1 MGRFNNGIIFTNTN
15 CHGCNKCVNT
25 CVSTGA
31 NISIRKNDSSRIEV
45 SDKCISCGVC
55 LDHCSHNARSYNDDT
70 TKFLNDLRAGEAIS
84 LIVSPAFYII
94 YKEKAFQILG
104 YLKELG
110 VKNIYDSGFGGE
122 ISMWVTAKYIRQS
135 KETGINREK
144 FLSNTC
150 SAFINYCE
158 NLAPELIDYLIPVH
172 SPEMC
177 TAIYARK
184 YLKDNSKLAFLGSC
198 ISSKQQFENYKDY
211 INISYNVT
219 FLHLLNTISSVD
231 TESYKAEFDLK
242 TVSIGGLYTISGGYT
257 DCLSKLLPGDGIVTH
272 YESIN
277 KQHNRLLADAPQ
289 MVKANTHPM
298 LANING
304 CNFGCFSGAGV
315 QRDTID
321 LNLIYGGVKA
331 IKERAAIETPME
343 NGPET
348 NFKLF
353 QMYFEERNVN
363 PEDFY
368 CQFTSRYKQIPAIPQ
383 TVREEIFTLLHKDTK
398 AKQHLDCNSCGYA
411 SCNEFVE
418 AVANGYTKIEN
429 CIQYMHD
436 EMKYRLNHDLSTGL
450 LNNYSFISELQKIRK
465 QNPDIEFALLS
476 VDIDK
481 LQLINN
487 LYGFETGNKAIQVV
501 SEGLTNLVSDIGICA
516 RMGAGNFI
524 MAFPNTIMNLEQV
537 YEMESFDLTEYG
549 VNYPVSVRCGIF
561 ILYPK
566 DNDISQAINNATL
579 AMNNITDRVH
589 NAFAIFNQKLYN
601 EVFLESSI
609 TAQLKNAVD
618 NDEFQ
623 IYFQP
628 QYSHST
634 KTIVGAE
641 TLSRWIKKDGEI
653 LSPSSF
659 IPIFEKNGF
668 ILDFDHIVWEKTFAA
683 VRKWLDE
690 EIDLVPI
697 SVNISRVSMD
707 SDDTIAYINS
717 LQKKYNVPHEYIHLE
732 ITESAVM
739 KDQDKLINRISK
751 LKQLGFQIAMDDF
764 GSGYSSLNTLKDFPI
779 DILKLDM
786 GFLRGKENKNRGGN
800 IISSVMRMANMLE
813 LDTVAEGVE
822 TPEQASFLSSL
833 GCDTIQGFLYS
844 RPIPMDQFVTLLKS
858 HTKAEIPSTQRLK
871 SLIDVNNFFDTDS
884 METAIFENFVGP
896 ACIAESLHGHLSF
909 VRLNEQFLNLVGYN
923 HKTLDMFKRRFYS
936 HMNRADGHS
945 LRNAI
950 IKASSGDEEVT
961 LVTEFHPEKNLP
973 PLWLKSHI
981 WKISQNGD
989 QIIFYVLIDDI
1000 TAQIKNA
1007 RDLEQTNNRLQLI
1020 IDNSSVLITLFRI
1033 KYGKGIRSLLPKLQF
1048 LFVNVSFL
1056 EYTGY
1061 SKEQVMNWNT
1071 KKVIQLI
1078 HPLDLQT
1085 VTNNIVTFVNHDKET
1100 VTFQARVKIKSG
1112 EYKRIKFI
1120 INAYK
1125 EADKN
1130 YTMTVNL
1137 IPLD

>member
-1 MGRFNNGIIFTNTN
+1 MSRFNNGIIFTNTN

-25 CVSTGA
+25 CVSSGA
-31 NISIRKNDSSRIEV
+31 NISIRKDDSTHIEV

-55 LDHCSHNARSYNDDT
+55 LDHCSHNARSYIDDT
-70 TKFLNDLRAGEAIS
+70 SAFLDAINNNEKIS

-104 YLKELG
+104 YLKSLG
-110 VKNIYDSGFGGE
+110 VNKFYDAGFGGDLS
-122 ISMWVTAKYIRQS
+122 IWLNAKYIRDSQKS
-135 KETGINREK
+135 GENTEK

-150 SAFINYCE
+150 PSFINYCE
-158 NLAPELIDYLIPVH
+158 SLSPDLIDYIIPFY

-177 TAIYARK
+177 TAIYVRK
-184 YLKDNSKLAFLGSC
+184 YLKDDSKLAFLGSC
-198 ISSKQQFENYKDY
+198 ISAKQEFENYKDI
-211 INISYNVT
+211 INIDYNVT
-219 FLHLLNTISSVD
+219 FLHLLNVLDTIDFEEYSAS
-231 TESYKAEFDLK
+231 FDLETCYLGSLY
-242 TVSIGGLYTISGGYT
+242 TVSGGFT
-257 DCLSKLLPGDGIVTH
+257 DCLSKLLPPSSLIIH

-277 KQHNRLLADAPQ
+277 SQQNMILTKAKD
-289 MVKANTHPM
+289 MIEKKANPL
-298 LANING
+298 LANITG

-315 QRDTID
+315 QRDIID
-321 LNLIYGGVKA
+321 LSLIYSGIKK
-331 IKERAAIETPME
+331 IKETPSLSQDSEENFKKIESFFKDINPQDFKCNFNSHYRQTPSI
-343 NGPET
+343 PET
-348 NFKLF
+348 
-353 QMYFEERNVN
+353 
-363 PEDFY
+363 
-368 CQFTSRYKQIPAIPQ
+368 
-383 TVREEIFTLLHKDTK
+383 VRTEIFQLLHKDTK
-398 AKQHLDCNSCGYA
+398 AKQHIDCNSCGYP
-411 SCNEFVE
+411 SCNKFVE

-429 CIQYMHD
+429 CIQYMND
-436 EMKYRLNHDLSTGL
+436 EMKYRISHDYETGL
-450 LNNYSFISELQKIRK
+450 LNNYSFIHELQKIRK
-465 QNPDIEFALLS
+465 LHPELEYALLS
-476 VDIDK
+476 IDIDK

-487 LYGFETGNKAIQVV
+487 LYGFETGNIAIKVV
-501 SEGLTNLVSDIGICA
+501 SQGLLNLVSDIGICA
-516 RMGAGNFI
+516 RLGAGNF
-524 MAFPNTIMNLEQV
+524 MLAFPNTIFNLEQV
-537 YEMESFDLTEYG
+537 YEMESFDLTDYG
-549 VNYPVSVRCGIF
+549 VNYPVSVRCGIY
-561 ILYPK
+561 ILGP
-566 DNDISQAINNATL
+566 NEENISQAMNNATL

-589 NAFAIFNQKLYN
+589 NAFAIFNQRLYN

-609 TAQLKNAVD
+609 TSQLKSAVD

-683 VRKWLDE
+683 VRKWLDDG
-690 EIDLVPI
+690 IDIVPI

-707 SDDTIAYINS
+707 NDKTINYISN
-717 LQKKYNVPHEYIHLE
+717 LQRKYNIPCEYIHLE

-739 KDQDKLINRISK
+739 KDQDMLINRISK

-813 LDTVAEGVE
+813 LATIAEGVE

-844 RPIPMDQFVTLLKS
+844 RPIPLSEFETLLKS
-858 HTKAEIPSTQRLK
+858 HTKVEIPTTQRLK
-871 SLIDVNNFFDTDS
+871 NLVDVNNFFSTDS

-896 ACIAESLHGHLSF
+896 ACIAESLNGHLSF
-909 VRLNEQFLNLVGYN
+909 IRLNEQFLHLIGYN
-923 HKTLDMFKRRFYS
+923 NKTVDLFKARFYS
-936 HMNRADGHS
+936 HMSLKDAHTLREAIKRAAQ
-945 LRNAI
+945 N
-950 IKASSGDEEVT
+950 DEEVT
-961 LVTEFHPEKNLP
+961 LVTEYKTEKNKSS
-973 PLWLKSHI
+973 LWIKSHI
-981 WKISQNGD
+981 WRISKNGE
-989 QIIFYVLIDDI
+989 QIIFYVLVDDI

-1007 RDLEQTNNRLQLI
+1007 KDLEQTNNRLQLI
-1020 IDNSSVLITLFRI
+1020 IDNSSVLITLIKI
-1033 KYGKGIRSLLPKLQF
+1033 KYLKSKESVFPLLQF

-1061 SKEQVMNWNT
+1061 SKDEVISWST
-1071 KKVIQLI
+1071 KEIIKLI
-1078 HPLDLQT
+1078 HQEDLP
-1085 VTNNIVTFVNHDKET
+1085 VIADNILNFPKHDTDTITFES
-1100 VTFQARVKIKSG
+1100 RMKIKNG
-1112 EYKRIKFI
+1112 EYRKIKFI
-1120 INAYK
+1120 LNAYK
-1125 EADKN
+1125 ESENN
-1130 YTMTVNL
+1130 YAMTVNY

>member
-1 MGRFNNGIIFTNTN
+1 MGRFNNGTIFTNTN

-25 CVSTGA
+25 CVSNGA
-31 NISIRKNDSSRIEV
+31 NISIRKNDKNTIEV
-45 SDKCISCGVC
+45 SNKCISCGVC
-55 LDHCSHNARSYNDDT
+55 LDHCSHNARSYSDDT
-70 TKFLNDLRAGEAIS
+70 SQFMEALKAGESIS
-84 LIVSPAFYII
+84 LIVSPVFYII
-94 YKEKAFQILG
+94 YKEKAFEILG
-104 YLKELG
+104 YLKHLG
-110 VKNIYDSGFGGE
+110 VKKIYDASFGGE
-122 ISMWVTAKYIRQS
+122 ISIWLNAKYIRNNQ
-135 KETGINREK
+135 KQGINSQK

-150 SAFINYCE
+150 ASFINYCE
-158 NLAPELIDYLIPVH
+158 NLAPELIDFLIPVH
-172 SPEMC
+172 SPELC

-184 YLKDNSKLAFLGSC
+184 YLKDDSKLAFLGSC
-198 ISSKQQFENYKDY
+198 ISSKQEFENFKDTVY
-211 INISYNVT
+211 INYNVT
-219 FLHLLNTISSVD
+219 FLHLLNTINSVE
-231 TESYKAEFDLK
+231 TESYHADFDLK
-242 TVSIGGLYTISGGYT
+242 PTSIGSLYSVSGGFT
-257 DCLSKLLPGDGIVTH
+257 DAISKLLPATSLITH

-277 KQHNRLLADAPQ
+277 KQQNRLLIDAPE
-289 MVKANTHPM
+289 MVKNNNQPT
-298 LANING
+298 LSNVNG

-315 QRDTID
+315 QRNTID
-321 LNLIYGGVKA
+321 LNLIYGGAKA
-331 IKERAAIETPME
+331 IKEQSTASTSFSNDPDS
-343 NGPET
+343 

-353 QMYFEERNVN
+353 EDYFQNLN

-368 CQFTSRYKQIPAIPQ
+368 CTFTSRYKQVPSIPE
-383 TVREEIFTLLHKDTK
+383 TVRNEIFGLLHKDTK
-398 AKQHLDCNSCGYA
+398 AKRHLDCNSCGYP
-411 SCNEFVE
+411 SCTAFVE
-418 AVANGYTKIEN
+418 AVANGYTKIES

-436 EMKYRLNHDLSTGL
+436 EMKYRLNHDLDTGL
-450 LNNYSFISELQKIRK
+450 LNNYSFISELQKLRK
-465 QNPDIEFALLS
+465 KNPNIEFALLS

-487 LYGFETGNKAIQVV
+487 LYGFETGNTAIRVV
-501 SEGLTNLVSDIGICA
+501 SEGLTKLVSDIGICA

-524 MAFPNTIMNLEQV
+524 MAFPNTIFNLEQV

-561 ILYPK
+561 ILDPK

-668 ILDFDHIVWEKTFAA
+668 ILDFDHIVWEKTFSA
-683 VRKWLDE
+683 VRKWLDQ
-690 EIDLVPI
+690 EIDIVPI

-707 SDDTIAYINS
+707 SDDTIAYISS
-717 LQKKYNVPHEYIHLE
+717 LQKKYNVPQEYIHLE

-739 KDQDKLINRISK
+739 KDQDKLIARISR

-813 LDTVAEGVE
+813 LATVAEGVE

-844 RPIPMDQFVTLLKS
+844 RPIPLEQFETLLKS
-858 HTKAEIPSTQRLK
+858 HTKVQIPSTQKLK

-896 ACIAESLHGHLSF
+896 ACIAESLNGHLSF
-909 VRLNEQFLNLVGYN
+909 VRLNEQFLNLIGYN
-923 HKTLDMFKRRFYS
+923 NKNVDLFKRRFYS
-936 HMNRADGHS
+936 YLNRTDAHA
-945 LRNAI
+945 LRDAI
-950 IKASSGDEEVT
+950 FRAGNNDEEVN
-961 LVTEFHPEKNLP
+961 LVIEFSPGKKLP
-973 PLWLKSHI
+973 SLWLKAHI
-981 WKISQNGD
+981 WRISKNGE
-989 QIIFYVLIDDI
+989 QIIFYILIDDI
-1000 TAQIKNA
+1000 TAQIKTA
-1007 RDLEQTNNRLQLI
+1007 RDLEQTNNQLQLI
-1020 IDNSSVLITLFRI
+1020 IDNSSVLITLFKI
-1033 KYGKGIRSLLPKLQF
+1033 KYGQGLHKLLPNIQF

-1061 SKEQVMNWNT
+1061 EKDEVMTWNT
-1071 KKVIQLI
+1071 KQILKMF
-1078 HPLDLQT
+1078 HPLDKQIAISKLLD
-1085 VTNNIVTFVNHDKET
+1085 FVNHDKDT
-1100 VTFQARVKIKSG
+1100 INFQARVKIKNG
-1112 EYKRIKFI
+1112 TYKLIRFI

-1125 EADKN
+1125 ESEKN